1 MKAITKDMAVAEL
14 AGIVAEH
21 LRSRGIDVVL
31 SGGALVGIYSHGE
44 YMSEDIDFVTFAS
57 NKEIGPALAELG
69 FRKGPGRHFIHPGT
83 NLILEF
89 PRGPLSVGE
98 ELVTTVVDLE
108 TLGGRIS
115 VLSPTDAVKDRLAAH
130 IHWKDE
136 TPFAQARS
144 IASRHEVDLD
154 AIVSWA
160 KAERASEEVVDRI
173 QQMLKKCA
181 LFRAKSVAKEQGNN
195 PAQ

>member
-57 NKEIGPALAELG
+57 NKEIAPALAELG

-98 ELVTTVVDLE
+98 ELVTVVDLE

-115 VLSPTDAVKDRLAAH
+115 VLSQPMPSRIDLPRPSTGRMRPPFHKRGRLPAGTKW
-130 IHWKDE
+130 ISMSSYLGPRQNGPRQKSW
-136 TPFAQARS
+136 PVS
-144 IASRHEVDLD
+144 SR
-154 AIVSWA
+154 
-160 KAERASEEVVDRI
+160 
-173 QQMLKKCA
+173 C
-181 LFRAKSVAKEQGNN
+181 
-195 PAQ
+195 